1 MVRNVKVLEG
11 KQYTTRKIRKVIIDE
26 EESESMEDKNIVLK
40 EKNRQSAQRSRD
52 NKKKFI
58 LDLELR
64 VAELEAENNELRHK
78 LSNCHCHH
86 KLEDAK
92 HNQFANHAGNVL
104 EMNIENA

>member
-26 EESESMEDKNIVLK
+26 EESESREDRNIILK

-58 LDLELR
+58 IDLELR
-64 VAELEAENNELRHK
+64 VAEL
-78 LSNCHCHH
+78 
-86 KLEDAK
+86 
-92 HNQFANHAGNVL
+92 
-104 EMNIENA
+104 